1 MYRIDTNMPT
11 SPYPSPFLRQNS
23 YISTAR
29 PAMTTE
35 HRYFGRVKTVNTTPA
50 SLTIIPDHRTTR
62 ADYVFAFGFSNI
74 QLAEFLYSFTLEER
88 RVSYVLRPGRIGEML
103 VQDVRVIKGVK
114 VKVKE
119 EAGSADGRREER
131 IRKDSSVSTPDRAW
145 GREGGQRADRVRC
158 LRWRASWLRNMIIL
172 HLRRR
177 LGGMR
182 GENLYV
188 GLIFSVVGRADD

>member
-1 MYRIDTNMPT
+1 M
-11 SPYPSPFLRQNS
+11 
-23 YISTAR
+23 
-29 PAMTTE
+29 
-35 HRYFGRVKTVNTTPA
+35 
-50 SLTIIPDHRTTR
+50 
-62 ADYVFAFGFSNI
+62 
-74 QLAEFLYSFTLEER
+74 
-88 RVSYVLRPGRIGEML
+88 SYVLRPGRTGEML
-103 VQDVRVIKGVK
+103 VQDVRVVEG

-158 LRWRASWLRNMIIL
+158 LRWRALWLRSMIVL

-177 LGGMR
+177 LGGTR

>member
-1 MYRIDTNMPT
+1 M
-11 SPYPSPFLRQNS
+11 
-23 YISTAR
+23 
-29 PAMTTE
+29 
-35 HRYFGRVKTVNTTPA
+35 
-50 SLTIIPDHRTTR
+50 
-62 ADYVFAFGFSNI
+62 
-74 QLAEFLYSFTLEER
+74 
-88 RVSYVLRPGRIGEML
+88 SYVLRPGRIGEML